1 MKKLTKEN
9 FMKLFIIF
17 AIPVIYSMIYD
28 FLMRITTYKSW
39 VGIGLSLIFLIIWYF
54 AGRYIGKQ
62 KIDYKTAVYGIHGL
76 LIIGSVLSL
85 IAVLM
90 YSQAPTFLEMIMVY
104 TNLYTLAL
112 EAITT
117 PLIIMLTYFF
127 EVEDYFIYLNLAC
140 IISCITMMGIFT
152 AGYERTIDD

>member
-1 MKKLTKEN
+1 MKKLTKDN

-90 YSQAPTFLEMIMVY
+90 YPQAPTFFRDD
-104 TNLYTLAL
+104 NGLYKS
-112 EAITT
+112 
-117 PLIIMLTYFF
+117 
-127 EVEDYFIYLNLAC
+127 IYLVTRGHHNASYNNVNIL
-140 IISCITMMGIFT
+140 F
-152 AGYERTIDD
+152 